1 MTTIMIV
8 ICFVVWLYIQFSK
21 DDKMTTAINIGAFY
35 PAKVKDNYEYWRFIT
50 CHFIHADFFHFIMNA
65 YALYYLGNFF
75 ESGLGTFPFLFLVG
89 MSMIL
94 SALMCYSAGYISEK
108 HNYTITLGASGIVY
122 GFFGAIV
129 GLALIS
135 FDYYGYLLEAYAS
148 VIIINFAYTFL
159 NSHISKTGHI
169 GGFLGG
175 MLGIVLLMF
184 VGLI

>member
-21 DDKMTTAINIGAFY
+21 EDKNALAIKLGAFY
-35 PAKVKDNYEYWRFIT
+35 PKRVKEKYEYWRFIT
-50 CHFIHADFFHFIMNA
+50 CHFIHVDFIHFIMNA

-75 ESGLGTFPFLFLVG
+75 ESGLGKLPYLYLVG
-89 MSMIL
+89 ISMLL
-94 SALMCYSAGYISEK
+94 SSLMCYSASNISEK
-108 HNYTITLGASGIVY
+108 HNYTITLGISGIVY

-129 GLALIS
+129 ALALIS
-135 FDYYGYLLEAYAS
+135 MDYYGYLLEAYAS
-148 VIIINFAYTFL
+148 VIIVNFAYTFL

-184 VGLI
+184 VGVV